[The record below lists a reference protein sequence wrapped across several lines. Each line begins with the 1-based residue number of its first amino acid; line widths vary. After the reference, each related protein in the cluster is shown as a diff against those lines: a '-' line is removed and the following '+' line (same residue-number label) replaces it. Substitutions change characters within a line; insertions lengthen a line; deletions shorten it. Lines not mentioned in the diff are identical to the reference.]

1 MRVEKYSRA
10 GRLRM
15 PGRSWMFRLRNTEPR
30 VHVIYGKG
38 AGGGIEGITLI
49 EFKAGLKGIAA
60 AGTGA
65 FMVFGLLSAP
75 AHAAPT
81 AADKAAD
88 AAPAV
93 TEAGEAADGE
103 VGTLSHWPNPVNAT
117 NKKTVPGSST
127 TTSRGTMQLR
137 RGVVD
142 GQRMVWARAVNA
154 NSNLYIMLQFRRD
167 DGSYGTSLPRR
178 IGTRT
183 TPMPPTPPTPS
194 LAASGPASSPT
205 RTTAGATA
213 TTPVRGSF
221 AETSGI
227 RSGPWPETA
236 CTPHACVS
244 PDRGT

>member
-1 MRVEKYSRA
+1 M
-10 GRLRM
+10 
-15 PGRSWMFRLRNTEPR
+15 
-30 VHVIYGKG
+30 
-38 AGGGIEGITLI
+38 I

-178 IGTRT
+178 IGTRNYT
-183 TPMPPTPPTPS
+183 N
-194 LAASGPASSPT
+194 AAH
-205 RTTAGATA
+205 ATNTVA
-213 TTPVRGSF
+213 RSF
-221 AETSGI
+221 RACIIADPNDRRCNSNHA
-227 RSGPWPETA
+227 GPW
-236 CTPHACVS
+236 VL
-244 PDRGT
+244 RGDVWN